1 MKAKKYFA
9 MAAVILL
16 MGACSK
22 SDDTSMTPTTPPQP
36 AGTDN
41 QPTGTI
47 SFTATV
53 TNQENVT
60 RALSDGTNKVVAQ
73 WQVNEQMALIYTA
86 GGTTYNKTATITSV
100 DSEGNAVVSATLE
113 GEVTDN
119 MSVSL
124 VYPAS
129 ATNGNSVKAGLLD
142 SQDGTL
148 NSISNE
154 LDLRQASARIYL
166 KGNTATIRGH
176 VDMEQQYAI
185 CKFTIQDASSNSL
198 SINELTI
205 KAGGT
210 VLTTVNPSSETSE
223 LWVAMAP
230 TTNNLTF
237 EATNSNGEEFMKTGT
252 AALFAGYFSQP
263 TMKMDQSKFIAT
275 SSNLN
280 AKITAFNATKAEN
293 PVLVFPQNDNS
304 ITGWRTITRDDGVI
318 DMNGSSLGGF
328 YVQNDDANKSITV
341 KNGTVSQFDGK
352 TDWLDFYNGVVVLEN
367 MTVTSKLWTDG
378 SRYKLYGTRYNSIEN
393 YKANDK
399 GQGIVEIYDGLIG
412 NTTDTNGGIN
422 TSGDPHNYTP
432 TGGGAA
438 TTHPRGTYVL
448 YGGKYT
454 AKAKEWFDT
463 HPSCAS
469 GYSFKS
475 NTGSDAAT
483 YPWIVSKD

>member
-60 RALSDGTNKVVAQ
+60 RALSNGTNKVVAQ

-86 GGTTYNKTATITSV
+86 GGATYNKTATITSV

-129 ATNGNSVKAGLLD
+129 ATNGNSVIAGLLD

-198 SINELTI
+198 SIDQLTI
-205 KAGGT
+205 KDGGT

-237 EATNSNGEEFMKTGT
+237 EATNSAGEEFKKTGT
-252 AALFAGYFSQP
+252 AALSAGYFYQP

-275 SSNLN
+275 SSNLD

-293 PVLVFPQNDNS
+293 PELVFPQNGS
-304 ITGWRTITRDDGVI
+304 ISGWKTITRDDGVI
-318 DMNGSSLGGF
+318 DMNGSSMTSGF
-328 YVQNDDANKSITV
+328 YVRNDDRNKSITV
-341 KNGTVSQFDGK
+341 KNGTVAQFDG
-352 TDWLDFYNGVVVLEN
+352 TSGWGDFFYNGVVVLEN
-367 MTVTSKLWTDG
+367 MTVTGILWTDG
-378 SRYKLYGTRYNSIEN
+378 SRYKLYGTSYNSIQN
-393 YKANDK
+393 YKMSSK

-412 NTTDTNGGIN
+412 NTTGTNGGIN
-422 TSGDPHNYTP
+422 TSGDAHIDTQTYP
-432 TGGGAA
+432 TGV
-438 TTHPRGTYVL
+438 YVL

-454 AKAKEWFDT
+454 TSAKEWLES
-463 HPSCAS
+463 HSSCAS

-475 NTGSDAAT
+475 NTGSDKAT
-483 YPWIVSKD
+483 YPWIVSQN

>member
-22 SDDTSMTPTTPPQP
+22 SDDISMTPTTPPQP

-60 RALSDGTNKVVAQ
+60 RALSDGTNKVVAR
-73 WQVNEQMALIYTA
+73 WQVNEQMALIYTG

-142 SQDGTL
+142 TQDGTL

-154 LDLRQASARIYL
+154 LDLRQASAHIYL
-166 KGNTATIRGH
+166 KGNTATLRGH
-176 VDMEQQYAI
+176 VNMEQQYAI

-205 KAGGT
+205 KDGGT
-210 VLTTVNPSSETSE
+210 VLTTVSPSSETSE

-237 EATNSNGEEFMKTGT
+237 EATNSAGEEFKKTGT
-252 AALFAGYFSQP
+252 AALSAGYFYQP

-275 SSNLN
+275 SSNLDD
-280 AKITAFNATKAEN
+280 KITAFNATKAEN
-293 PVLVFPQNDNS
+293 PELVFPQNES
-304 ITGWRTITRDDGVI
+304 ISEWKTITRNDGVI
-318 DMNGSSLGGF
+318 DMNGSSLDGF
-328 YVQNDDANKSITV
+328 YVQNDDVNKSITV
-341 KNGTVSQFDGK
+341 KNGTVAQFDG
-352 TDWLDFYNGVVVLEN
+352 TSGWDDFYNGVVVLEN
-367 MTVTSKLWTDG
+367 MTVTSRIWTDG
-378 SRYKLYGTRYNSIEN
+378 SHYKLYRTSCRAFEN
-393 YKANDK
+393 YKVNDK
-399 GQGIVEIYDGLIG
+399 GQCIVEIYDGSIIG
-412 NTTDTNGGIN
+412 NTTLTNGGIN
-422 TSGDPHNYTP
+422 IYTTYP
-432 TGGGAA
+432 TG
-438 TTHPRGTYVL
+438 TFVL

-454 AKAKEWFDT
+454 TPAKEWLYS
-463 HPSCAS
+463 HSSCAS
-469 GYSFKS
+469 GYSFKP
-475 NTGSDAAT
+475 NTESDAAT